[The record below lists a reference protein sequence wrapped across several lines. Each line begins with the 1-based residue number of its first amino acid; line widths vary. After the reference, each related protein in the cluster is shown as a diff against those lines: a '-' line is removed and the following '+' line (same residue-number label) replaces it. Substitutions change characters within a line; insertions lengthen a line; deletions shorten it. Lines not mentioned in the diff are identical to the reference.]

1 MFRKFTA
8 PWPLEA
14 VCCILPSLCWPGSTA
29 CTSIP
34 CNSFKNCTWNLV
46 HVGGTRCVTSST
58 ANIMKIHARITL
70 NVEFIRTCIF
80 LFLFYVEIQWR
91 VWSRLTFFLILL
103 IFRYNDRIAQ
113 APHPTPLEEQGG
125 QGEQEEQERLLVL
138 ARLEI
143 LIQDITWTMYVSV
156 CRGLFEKD
164 KMVFAATV
172 AVSDRQCFHP
182 FSTVILLCCE
192 GGLLST
198 YCNVLSTF
206 FQRSFNLL
214 AVHLFLFQSF
224 NFLSTCWRFIYSCFN
239 QYVSRTF

>member
-1 MFRKFTA
+1 
-8 PWPLEA
+8 
-14 VCCILPSLCWPGSTA
+14 
-29 CTSIP
+29 
-34 CNSFKNCTWNLV
+34 
-46 HVGGTRCVTSST
+46 
-58 ANIMKIHARITL
+58 
-70 NVEFIRTCIF
+70 
-80 LFLFYVEIQWR
+80 
-91 VWSRLTFFLILL
+91 LILL

-113 APHPTPLEEQGG
+113 APHPTPLEEQGE
-125 QGEQEEQERLLVL
+125 QEEQEEQERLLVL

-182 FSTVILLCCE
+182 LSTVILLCCE

-206 FQRSFNLL
+206 FQRSFNVLSTFFQRSVNVL
-214 AVHLFLFQSF
+214 STFFQRSVNLVAVQLFLCAS
-224 NFLSTCWRFIYSCFN
+224 I
-239 QYVSRTF
+239 V